1 MAHMKPYFE
10 IVYGIMAFFKTR
22 KKMLPDTIQMY
33 FTTALDDLLFKETEK
48 EIGNQTLNE
57 KTLNMIKES
66 ARSVSRRK
74 FHLERETK
82 IKAALEEISLL

>member
-1 MAHMKPYFE
+1 VISA
-10 IVYGIMAFFKTR
+10 I

>member
-33 FTTALDDLLFKETEK
+33 FTTALDDLFKETEK
-48 EIGNQTLNE
+48 EIGNQTLNK